1 MSTFTLSIISDT
13 KIIYSGK
20 VRYCGIVSIN
30 GAIGFEANHEPF
42 MGILKP
48 GSEIEYID
56 ENGTGE
62 TVTVEDGM
70 LKFTDN
76 QCSIIVSV

>member
-20 VRYCGIVSIN
+20 VRYCGIVTIS
-30 GAIGFEANHEPF
+30 GSIGFEANHEPF

-48 GSEIEYID
+48 GSEIEYIN
-56 ENGTGE
+56 ENGAGE
-62 TVTVEDGM
+62 TVSVEDGM
-70 LKFTDN
+70 LKFIDN
-76 QCSIIVSV
+76 KCSIIVSL